1 MILTAQELLKR
12 MKDPFPRKLVITPLL
27 NPDQINRL
35 TGSVDIRLGQEFII
49 AHQAALEAIDP
60 KQDLEDLCGQITDYL
75 RRVYIPIGQFFVL
88 HPRQFAL
95 GTTLEYF
102 SIPGDIAAYIVGRS
116 RWARI
121 GLVIAMATFAH
132 PGFAGCLTLEL
143 QNLGDVPI
151 KLYPSLSIGQI
162 IFHKTGGNPEVPR
175 PRPFSQFLC
184 ATGPKFPLPLI
195 SEEDSKI
202 IELFKPTD

>member
-1 MILTAQELLKR
+1 MILTAQEVLKR

-27 NPDQINRL
+27 HLDQIHKI

-49 AHQAALEAIDP
+49 AHQAALGALNPVQDP
-60 KQDLEDLCGQITDYL
+60 DDLSGQITDYL
-75 RRVYIPIGQFFVL
+75 RRIHIPIGQFFVL

-102 SIPGDIAAYIVGRS
+102 SLPGDIAAYVVGRS

-132 PGFAGCLTLEL
+132 PGYSGCLTLEL

-151 KLYPSLSIGQI
+151 KLYPSLSVGQV
-162 IFHKTGGNPEVPR
+162 IFHKTEGNPEIPYPR
-175 PRPFSQFLC
+175 PSSQFRC
-184 ATGPKFPLPLI
+184 ATGPEFPLPLI
-195 SEEDSKI
+195 SEKDRKI
-202 IELFKPTD
+202 IEFFKPTD